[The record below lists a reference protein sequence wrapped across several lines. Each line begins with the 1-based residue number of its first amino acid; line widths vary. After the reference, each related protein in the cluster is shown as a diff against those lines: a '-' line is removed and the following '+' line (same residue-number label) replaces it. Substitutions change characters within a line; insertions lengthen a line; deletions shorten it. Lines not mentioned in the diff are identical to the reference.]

1 MERKYIYGGVAL
13 VVIIFILFLIMRKKG
28 TDSSSSTGDTNVG
41 PTIEV
46 SELQATQNPDKSDN
60 TVTKTESYVIQ
71 SSEGYDATQG
81 TFDDKELSKNIQLS
95 LMWNNGGGWDEIN
108 KIIIKWEQEVSD
120 ETDDTKTKNVE
131 RMRHVISKSAS
142 ENATYFTQY
151 ASGLTHTFQANK
163 KFDGN
168 DVPNDKKF
176 SAVGKNMI
184 HVYYVDKD
192 KNEVRLTGDD
202 VPSYTVTVD
211 MLSATKDLLSAK
223 TYTYKPTTGGATISA
238 NITEHEYY
246 LYSSAVKKD
255 IINHIDSSK
264 YGTVVLLPEGESANN
279 STVRLKVNFKN
290 SAGDSVANDGKEYFL
305 MRGSDD
311 GKIIIKDVTD
321 VTNFTEQ
328 YKFEVVT
335 GKSDDY
341 IRLRRVGNN
350 NKDKFMMIDFADD
363 KKLKIKSY
371 TVIDDACTNKSLDF
385 LLSAS
390 KVSTI
395 PSCVSGL
402 DFNDGDSLGTTNYIY
417 NKDDPKNDSGK
428 LVFSLKNDNGKEI
441 GWIYLKLKDGEPD
454 VKSGGKA
461 TFFIK
466 DSDDDDD
473 YIPVSHVPKPEQVTG
488 EWQDTSVV
496 AYRGDFTVSL
506 TDYDTKYHL
515 YKRLFDDHG
524 LYKFESLGYFQL
536 QE

>member
-13 VVIIFILFLIMRKKG
+13 VVIIFILVLIMRKKG
-28 TDSSSSTGDTNVG
+28 TDSSSSTGDTTVG

-60 TVTKTESYVIQ
+60 TVTKTESYMIQ
-71 SSEGYDATQG
+71 TSEGYDATQG

-108 KIIIKWEQEVSD
+108 KIIIKWEQEV
-120 ETDDTKTKNVE
+120 TDDTKTKNVE
-131 RMRHVISKSAS
+131 RMRHTIQKGAS
-142 ENATYFTQY
+142 ENAKYFTQY
-151 ASGLTHTFQANK
+151 ESGLTHTFTANK
-163 KFDGN
+163 KQPNASGVAL
-168 DVPNDKKF
+168 DVDDSKKF

-223 TYTYKPTTGGATISA
+223 TFTYKPTTGGATISA

-255 IINHIDSSK
+255 IINHISN
-264 YGTVVLLPEGESANN
+264 GTKKGKVLLLPEGVSAAN
-279 STVRLKVNFKN
+279 STVRLKVKLDTGGT
-290 SAGDSVANDGKEYFL
+290 SGKTYFL
-305 MRGSDD
+305 KRGT
-311 GKIIIKDVTD
+311 GGIIEIFDATSVTTFGD
-321 VTNFTEQ
+321 E

-341 IRLRRVGNN
+341 IRFRQLGDTH
-350 NKDKFMMIDFADD
+350 KDKFMMIDFAD

-371 TVIDDACTNKSLDF
+371 TVIDDACTNRSLDF

-395 PSCVSGL
+395 QSCVSGL
-402 DFNDGDSLGTTNYIY
+402 DFNDGDNLGTTNFIY
-417 NKDDPKNDSGK
+417 NKDDSKQSSTALG
-428 LVFSLKNDNGKEI
+428 FSLKNDNGKEI

-454 VKSGGKA
+454 GKA
-461 TFFIK
+461 EGTATFVI
-466 DSDDDDD
+466 DDTEDD
-473 YIPVSHVPKPEQVTG
+473 YIPVYHVPKPGEVTG
-488 EWQDTSVV
+488 DWQAKTAV
-496 AYRGDFTVSL
+496 ASRKDFTISL

-515 YKRLFDDHG
+515 YKRLWNSHRNER
-524 LYKFESLGYFQL
+524 KWESLGYFQL